1 MSTYTPDGNAA
12 NWLETVYPA
21 ELDVLCYEKAVGY
34 TQARKLPR
42 PGDVLVIPR
51 FDNLSSVV
59 ISETLAAEDGL
70 TYVGNAETKF
80 TASAR
85 SRVTPMQVT
94 WPVLKRMA
102 MDPQDEFRQAI
113 EKSVVSGI
121 DSDFFSLAGSLT
133 TNIVGD
139 PLADLDFATLAE
151 AHQKLVV
158 GAKEYYEP
166 GGKSKAVCVVA
177 GTQDDALI
185 SISQI
190 TNAQIRGDR
199 LNPLVT
205 GWVATA
211 FGVDFYEST
220 NIQVSGG
227 QANNIMFVPRFGG
240 VGFNIDPTV
249 MDVQKF
255 QIWMRFICLSDYV
268 FGTIRDQYAV
278 QVRSIGT

>member
-1 MSTYTPDGNAA
+1 MATYTPGGDAA
-12 NWLETVYPA
+12 NWLEQVYPA
-21 ELDVLCYEKAVGY
+21 ELDVLCYERAVGY
-34 TQARKLPR
+34 PLARKLPR
-42 PGDVLVIPR
+42 PGETINIPR

-59 ISETLAAEDGL
+59 LSETATPDL
-70 TYVGNAETKF
+70 TYLTNTETKF

-85 SRVTPMQVT
+85 TRVTPMQVSMPT
-94 WPVLKRMA
+94 LVRMA
-102 MDPQDEFRQAI
+102 LDPEDEFRAAI
-113 EKSVVSGI
+113 EKSIVSGV

-139 PLADLDFATLAE
+139 PLTDLDFPTIAE
-151 AHQKLVV
+151 AHQKLVT
-158 GAKEYYEP
+158 GAKEFFEP
-166 GGKSKAVCVVA
+166 GGTSKAVCVVA

-185 SISQI
+185 SIDRI

-199 LNPLVT
+199 MNPIVS

-211 FGVDFYEST
+211 IGVDFYEST
-220 NIQVSGG
+220 NIQVSAG

-240 VGFNIDPTV
+240 VGFNQDPTII
-249 MDVQKF
+249 DQEF
-255 QIWMRFICLSDYV
+255 QIWARFIAWVDYV

>member
-1 MSTYTPDGNAA
+1 MATYTPDGDAA
-12 NWLETVYPA
+12 NWLEKVYPA
-21 ELDVLCYEKAVGY
+21 ELDVLCYERAVGY
-34 TQARKLPR
+34 PLARKLPR
-42 PGDVLVIPR
+42 PGDEINIPK
-51 FDNLSSVV
+51 FDNLSSTV
-59 ISETLAAEDGL
+59 ISETLTPDL
-70 TYVGNAETKF
+70 TYVSNTETKF

-85 SRVTPMQVT
+85 SRVTPVQISM
-94 WPVLKRMA
+94 PVLVRMA
-102 MDPQDEFRQAI
+102 QDPEDEIRQAI

-139 PLADLDFATLAE
+139 PGADLDFATLAE
-151 AHQKLVV
+151 AHQKLVT
-158 GAKEYYEP
+158 GAKEFFEP
-166 GGKSKAVCVVA
+166 RERSKAVCVVA

-199 LNPLVT
+199 MNPIVS

-227 QANNIMFVPRFGG
+227 QANNVMFVPRAMG
-240 VGFNIDPTV
+240 VGFNQDPTII
-249 MDVQKF
+249 DQEF
-255 QIWMRFICLSDYV
+255 QIWARFICWTDYV

-278 QVRSIGT
+278 QVRSIAT